1 MKTVQTWLQFIYLGM
16 IGVSSL
22 LLGSALGD
30 LRFTW
35 FCLIAA
41 LLAWLLVD
49 YLKLFHMPQWVA
61 NTLAIIVLLFAMWRF
76 MQSDTHGQLT
86 SVAMLLVFLQSVLA
100 FQEKTPRQ
108 YWQLAILCFLQIVVA
123 TIYSLNFEGGMLFL
137 VYMMLSGLFL
147 WLTCRYDQSW
157 RTSLMGRPSKLPVAK
172 GRGTSNGPKLAP
184 QLEFDLPVDTHR
196 LLATGALHL
205 VSWMFISMAFAVALF
220 VMIPRSEATW
230 FGPKYATPVPLGSSR
245 NMEIRAEGVISLP
258 VETKMRFGLSNPE
271 TGDIILLSEPLYLRG
286 MSLGSLVIQNGNT
299 SWQAPHDR
307 LTTESFESMERIRDT
322 SDLVALN
329 VTLEATRDPLLY
341 VPNATFLPEASLA
354 EFDYCHDL
362 SAITRGRNLF
372 RMEVSPFRYDLVV
385 PRSMVRSTG
394 GLPELIAFPDF
405 APYVPQ
411 SKTNK
416 NRAMSDNPLE
426 HRWLTE
432 FPTMRYPTIARIANQ
447 VRSQTDEDNHLL
459 LAKNLEQYF
468 QTAGFT
474 YTLDFRDISRN
485 PNVDVV
491 EDFVANFKRGHC
503 ELYASSLV
511 LMLRSQGIPARY
523 VVGYYGQEF
532 NELGEFYSVRENFAH
547 AWVEAYIRPEDCSD
561 EMLQFPRIAD
571 SGAWVTLDATPYSD
585 DRLSAFARSGQAL
598 DLARSIW
605 QGYVLGLDDPQDTQ
619 DITSGGI
626 GFSLSSLG
634 SWSDRVQ
641 QGVLQIQSRPDIQ
654 AAVIGAAIVF
664 LITATVLTARW
675 RKRKSAT
682 SAVATAPV
690 WRRLLANT
698 MGLFSPKLR
707 QWLLQSTTTQ
717 SQVNFYRRFLG
728 ILNQFGWTRSPDSTH
743 REFAAAVMK
752 NLQSAGTNNEF
763 QQIIPAIVE
772 QFHRVRFGNET
783 LDRSQLVMIDRQL
796 DDLQRLLST
805 TPNVTPVEPSS
816 KKKSK

>member
-1 MKTVQTWLQFIYLGM
+1 MKSVQTWLQFVYLGM

-35 FCLIAA
+35 FCISSA
-41 LLAWLLVD
+41 LLAWLVVD
-49 YLKLFHMPQWVA
+49 YLRLFHMPQWLA

-137 VYMMLSGLFL
+137 LYMMLSGLFM
-147 WLTCRYDQSW
+147 WLTCVYDQTW
-157 RTSLMGRPSKLPVAK
+157 RTNLMGRPTKSSPNNSRLQ
-172 GRGTSNGPKLAP
+172 SDSPKLAP
-184 QLEFDLPVDTHR
+184 QLEFDLPVESHR
-196 LLATGALHL
+196 SLVSGAAHL
-205 VSWMFISMAFAVALF
+205 VSWMVISLAFAVALF

-230 FGPKYATPVPLGSSR
+230 FGPKYATPVPLGSTR

-258 VETKMRFGLSNPE
+258 VETKLRFGLSDPE
-271 TGDIILLSEPLYLRG
+271 TGDTVLLSEPMYLRG
-286 MSLGSLVIQNGNT
+286 MSLGSLDIQNGNT

-322 SDLVALN
+322 SDLLTLN

-341 VPNATFLPEASLA
+341 VPFATFLNEASIS

-372 RMEVSPFRYDLVV
+372 RMEVSPFRYDLAV
-385 PRSMVRSTG
+385 PRAMVRSTG
-394 GLPELIAFPDF
+394 GMPEMIAFPDF
-405 APYVPQ
+405 TPYVPQ

-416 NRAMSDNPLE
+416 NRSMSDNPME

-432 FPTMRYPTIARIANQ
+432 FPSERYPTLAQIGNQ
-447 VRSQTDEDNHLL
+447 VRSQTSDDNHLI

-485 PNVDVV
+485 SNLDVV
-491 EDFVANFKRGHC
+491 EDFVANFKKGHC
-503 ELYASSLV
+503 ELYASALV

-523 VVGYYGQEF
+523 VVGYYGQEY
-532 NELGEFYSVRENFAH
+532 NELGEFYIVRENFAH
-547 AWVEAYIRPEDCSD
+547 AWVEAYIRPEDCSA
-561 EMLQFPRIAD
+561 EMLRFPRVAD
-571 SGAWVTLDATPYSD
+571 SGAWITLDSTPYSD

-605 QGYVLGLDDPQDTQ
+605 QGYVLGLDDPVDTQ
-619 DITSGGI
+619 DITSAGL
-626 GFSLSSLG
+626 GFSLSGLG
-634 SWSDRVQ
+634 SWSDRMQ

-664 LITATVLTARW
+664 LITATMLTARW
-675 RKRKSAT
+675 RKKKMSSASSVKT
-682 SAVATAPV
+682 PA

-707 QWLLQSTTTQ
+707 QWLLQESTVQ

-728 ILNQFGWTRSPDSTH
+728 ILSQYGWTRSPELTH
-743 REFAAAVMK
+743 REFATSVLGQ
-752 NLQSAGTNNEF
+752 LQHISAPEECRS
-763 QQIIPAIVE
+763 IIPMIVE
-772 QFHRVRFGNET
+772 QFHRVRFGSET
-783 LDRSQLVMIDRQL
+783 LEKSQLQSIDRQL

-805 TPNVTPVEPSS
+805 TQSVSAQN
-816 KKKSK
+816 KSKGNSGT